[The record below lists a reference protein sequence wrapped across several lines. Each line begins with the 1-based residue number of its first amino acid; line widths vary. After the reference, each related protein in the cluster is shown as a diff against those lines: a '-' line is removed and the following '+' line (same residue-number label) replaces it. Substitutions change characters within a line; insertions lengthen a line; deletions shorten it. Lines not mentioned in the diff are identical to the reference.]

1 MGLQEGRG
9 EKEVILEC
17 FPILKNVPAKH
28 TLMYFMCQAGTWSS
42 ISAGRC
48 CFLFQLLL
56 CSDSDSAGTQLCL
69 YVVLQIHVH
78 TVNWKFIFILYLFLN
93 QVSFTQ
99 LDAVTVTYLY
109 EVQEALVTVSNL
121 RRETMRSQKLGG
133 ISGDLTVQPP
143 AQRTIQCQLDH
154 VAQGL
159 CQSSVENLQR

>member
-99 LDAVTVTYLY
+99 LDAVTVTYIY
-109 EVQEALVTVSNL
+109 GGAGGTSDCKQPEKGNHEVTEAGRDLWRSYSPVSCSKNHLVSVGSCC
-121 RRETMRSQKLGG
+121 
-133 ISGDLTVQPP
+133 SGALPVK
-143 AQRTIQCQLDH
+143 C
-154 VAQGL
+154 
-159 CQSSVENLQR
+159 